1 VQVSERIGWKY
12 DSYVKTAIVRIELQ
26 TYGSYAALC
35 TMELCYY
42 MYVSWNHI
50 PLHEE
55 VSVNNVETNF
65 FSHLGNA
72 VGQCL
77 TIEHCTNRCFW
88 NLQELY
94 VVKGE
99 LSF

>member
-1 VQVSERIGWKY
+1 MHRITNRHFLCCIVHHGVVLLHVCIME
-12 DSYVKTAIVRIELQ
+12 SYST
-26 TYGSYAALC
+26 
-35 TMELCYY
+35 
-42 MYVSWNHI
+42 SWNHI

-55 VSVNNVETNF
+55 GSINNMEINI

-77 TIEHCTNRCFW
+77 TIEYCTNRCFW

-94 VVKGE
+94 VLKGE